1 MLVGSHPY
9 LCNGVVP
16 AAPANT
22 APNASAQTTTTT
34 ASKSAA
40 GSATDFSIAAIMARE
55 DASSRESSIRSASKF
70 KYIYRL
76 PLIGKSFYKGNQDN
90 PYQLTEKLSNKL

>member
-9 LCNGVVP
+9 LCNGVLPP
-16 AAPANT
+16 AVNAGPTNT
-22 APNASAQTTTTT
+22 AAATVAASATTTTP

-55 DASSRESSIRSASKF
+55 DASSRESSIRSASKL
-70 KYIYRL
+70 KYNLKDTDTRTY
-76 PLIGKSFYKGNQDN
+76 N
-90 PYQLTEKLSNKL
+90 EKVS